1 MQRHQ
6 PVNFS
11 AIDQQWG
18 GACTVGE
25 VQRTASAL
33 SRPVTCPGL
42 ESIISSWLHGC
53 EDIGEGEA
61 LIAEARRALATLP
74 PDMADPAFLADTR
87 LILKKQAKALSFMR
101 TLNFLQKR
109 KPPF

>member
-1 MQRHQ
+1 ML
-6 PVNFS
+6 VFS
-11 AIDQQWG
+11 NGCGEAVEKFLHRRGIGVRQHKREGMIGAWFNG
-18 GACTVGE
+18 G
-25 VQRTASAL
+25 
-33 SRPVTCPGL
+33 
-42 ESIISSWLHGC
+42 